1 MTNKN
6 FFKSILAVCLIAFT
20 SVAAFISCEVGLGE
34 AVDVAAPTITIE
46 SPKTSS
52 VIRDS
57 FAIKGAWA
65 DDGTIKD
72 ITVSLRNT
80 RTAQTFSDIT
90 GEVVQEEGVK
100 ESKGSWSAIINP
112 VKDKI
117 PDGNYEA
124 TVTIRDNGS
133 HTTVISRAF
142 IIDNTPPV
150 VVLQRPS
157 TKATDSDSD
166 VFGQTLT
173 LSGQSAD
180 DNNVKE
186 LHINFYSDPECTN
199 KLLENPIIKKN
210 VPPTISLDIAK
221 FLENENNDYAK
232 IYGSV
237 KKDGKKPPVYCSII
251 AYDEAIRL
259 PLTPEDAKADDNMGN
274 SSDIYYLYDDIYADV
289 LSEFKVTQLYSIM
302 NGTYEDEDS
311 SRAADAK
318 SIPDLLEPNEV
329 KAGKLTLNP
338 ANNPE
343 FKVVGREGLEKDG
356 KDFNNPAND
365 LSNESNITLKVDVGL
380 DAIPLNKDTLKVYL
394 LPCDIYGTPGAEDI
408 PANRIY
414 PNPSDPPYEKNG
426 TGYTFTTK
434 ITKEGCKNA
443 EGQAVSLTV
452 GNYYIIAME
461 GFDSMSNEVV
471 AESDEDGHIKTF
483 GFRLA
488 PNGATPQLDVQ
499 TSINGKA
506 FDDSAMLYVPR
517 YNPDDETK
525 ITTLKFKGT
534 VSVEDGVPTA
544 EYSLDGKARLP
555 LTVTP
560 AGQEGVFVFE
570 TEIDVDDFEFTD
582 EGEHP
587 ELKSGK
593 HGIEFYASVTQDA
606 IPVKKTL
613 MYQVDKPTVKITN
626 VEPLAY
632 NYYYGTNGALVESG
646 GPEKITVNGKEVSKK
661 YINGKNVK
669 LNVTILPGLVGL
681 DESEGRKPK
690 IDFIQNG
697 NIVYTIND
705 APTFGETDEID
716 TTDTSIFSPGQ
727 VIVRI
732 TAYDMAG
739 YKTVIEETYY
749 IDQATDDPVILPK
762 DPVKSTLSMDE
773 ATARNLENKIKN
785 VYYANQTV
793 LYRVIDDDGID
804 KVTYTIANASNPS
817 LALKTETISLSGA
830 TDSQVEV
837 SMLETP
843 ATYHVTLVVTDAN
856 AVTSTGLAS
865 KTRTVDFYARVTAS
879 APNIEEIQLSK
890 SLFTNHDTVQ
900 PVVSIKSDQA
910 PFILA
915 RIVKQGQTVNS
926 SFSKLFT
933 HNGRDIEYDG
943 DTLEWLGYTKQE
955 LGLQDSDTV
964 ISTGT
969 IAALNSESPAVT
981 DSIDLSSV
989 SASGSYTVEYRV
1001 IDVNYKSK
1009 EATKSFTVDVNAP
1022 QIDEVKLDNA
1032 VFAAAKWYKSK
1043 TLALNVKASDAEDA
1057 AGMSTVEYSTDGS
1070 TWTALSYDSASAEY
1084 KGSAVFQSEGT
1095 ANKLYVRVTD
1105 RAGNTVSLANPGYY
1119 TVKIDASVPELGVT
1133 DKLGV
1138 TDNTNKYV
1146 QAGKSLTVQG
1156 TYEDPQSGVDTLT
1169 FKIGNTEITD
1179 NVTATYS
1186 TDNSTFKDYAQ
1197 ISDKTTIKYWK
1208 ATFTPG
1214 DSGKFAITGKNIA
1227 GDSTAELKAFDI
1239 TIDETAPV
1247 MSNVKLEETK
1257 GSETKDAYY
1266 GKDKDGYYYYYINN
1280 STAAGKSFKISGVST
1295 DDTGI
1300 ESVTINITT
1309 NPPITTQPTMEGST
1323 GKWSFNL
1330 DCIKGKTTDA
1340 TAVVTVKD
1348 NSGRETPET
1357 LYIVFDTTKP
1367 KAMHWADAKN
1377 KDIYFRIGNADNDKD
1392 SSKWET
1398 GDTVGNGTTDA
1409 DKANMGVGGKYSFGT
1424 YGKDSSMEFRGTF
1437 EEEGSGLKAV
1447 YYKLYDSADAIN
1459 ISGFEAGTDSADGN
1473 ISIVNET
1480 KHVPYN
1486 KTDGTKGSVTVT
1498 SNFRGQI
1505 QVFNNTETAKYL
1517 VLVAEDNAGNRAA
1530 DTLAIY
1536 GGPTGVNSN
1545 DKWNSQDHNSTNL
1558 AYYSLNKDTTPP
1570 TIDGRITDG
1579 AYTDGTGNLVVGGN
1593 VSDDVS
1599 GSGLKKV
1606 TVRIDDKEESEATIN
1621 NDGTWTKTIAVS
1633 SFVPANTSS
1642 GTYTVYATATDNAG
1656 EGNSKQISVGTITVD
1671 TEAPKFENIRFTET
1685 ESSVTKDVYTTTDST
1700 NGTIYYV
1707 KNNSTTKTFKIFGLA
1722 TDNFGVESVKL
1733 DVIDTTENSTTTPLS
1748 ETKTDDDV
1756 KGTCE
1761 FTIGNWKS
1769 WTTNNAKATITVT
1782 DKAGKTITKEL
1793 TIKFDRTAPTV
1804 TPAKFTL
1811 PTKEQ
1816 TESNLFKF
1824 EGTSGSIS
1832 DATSAPD
1839 KVDIAF
1845 NNSTTAPTT
1854 AQVSGIDVSSDGTW
1868 SSTVEFTKA
1877 PFNTVFNTEGEKY
1890 LWVKAYDKTG
1900 NSSAWTKS
1908 TSFKYDKSVPTISFD
1923 AVTPAAN
1930 SYNKSGFTIKVAA
1943 SDSWGVNNVKIYK
1956 VVDTTETELGD
1967 ATGSSGTYSKAFKV
1981 GSETTANAI
1990 QLEDGNYNFKVV
2002 VTDKAGKT
2010 NTVTRSFSVDTT
2022 APTFGTKTITTSE
2035 KATVN
2040 GTVWYKTNQ
2049 ISVSIPVSDAL
2060 SKVSSVQIATDSN
2073 FTNTSSLL
2081 LKNEKYEGS
2090 ITCDKQGLNTIYVK
2104 AIDNAQNEATSNFS
2118 VYIDTV
2124 PPEAPIFLGAGIT
2137 PASEI
2142 TSLLVNP
2149 SLEQPVTVYAA
2160 VIDGDT
2166 AGNQTGIADSDALVQ
2181 KGKSGSSTKIEGT
2194 TLPSQI
2200 TIPSTVTTN
2209 HIIYSYTIPPEDM
2222 LSGGVNFTATDK
2234 AGNSAEYTLFQMT
2247 VDQNPPQLTVDDIS
2261 DADSS
2266 TTDVTEINN
2275 KISISGI
2282 ASDENGLSTS
2292 EKMKLYY
2299 TKSTTLTAAPAA
2311 SNIGDKTAAT
2321 DADTKWI
2328 EIGSIAHAASWKF
2341 SDIDTSK
2348 LDGTNAISD
2357 DTTVSFII
2365 VAKDKAGNEKPSNII
2380 AAKVNQNT
2388 DRPVI
2393 TLNQLAKNNQ
2403 TTLRIK
2409 NVYGSIQDDDGNVA
2423 KMWYRTTAP
2432 TTAPDKD
2439 QATANGWTE
2448 IQVNGGSW
2456 AVDST
2461 EEDGETVWYFA
2472 VQDKEGNIF
2481 WNAAANTTNGPAE
2494 LSQPYFK
2501 CADTGTT
2508 KNSLN
2513 GIAFKYDT
2521 TPPSATKLELARY
2534 ETGTTKTVEEIYT
2547 ADTNNEDDDNIV
2559 WSTTNNLAFGGDYN
2573 VLYAKIEVTEG
2584 TGMKALSGTNGSAPT
2599 SSPVLISYKNT
2610 NGTTYTYKK
2619 EEIKEVHTEDSTTY
2633 TYYLGPITMD
2643 TNEAHEFKVTVEDAV
2658 GNKGFISR
2666 NIIVDNT
2673 APASVSNLKPNAL
2686 GEQNG
2691 TFTYRGDAN
2700 DNKNGSGVVKVE
2712 WCIPNTD
2719 QTTTSASGLVWRD
2732 APLSSQWEIDFSGDY
2747 NMSDLIGYSTSSPN
2761 ADVGEKFRGYETD
2774 TTNHSGVYNIP
2785 VWFRLTDAVGNEGYD
2800 ITNGRIK
2807 YNPNTD
2813 RPSVLIG
2820 SPVHNKTVTI
2830 NGNEINYVI
2839 MGGKTARISG
2849 SADDDEGIAKVFLQF
2864 DMDGDG
2870 KWDTGVPGLTA
2881 DLTATT
2887 LASATTMI
2895 TGTPWPKTDIT
2906 EIAITK
2912 NGVKTSFGYGIE
2924 VGTTKNWAYTL
2935 NLSSDQLPKITET
2948 NTGTENNP
2956 VYTYSGETIKVRAIA
2971 IDNDTENGQ
2980 LQSAWSET
2988 LNVSVSNDIPIFN
3001 NLKLKQFSGTQAI
3014 SEIEYTPGMYLTG
3027 TNWYLTGDVQATGG
3041 ISDAS
3046 YGTNTDAKSCF
3057 TGKSGSTDQFDMKI
3071 PVDFGSQTSW
3081 NVTIRVVDDSD
3092 DKKPNTQKIE
3102 LNVDNTPPAFAET
3115 YASANVGSNGT
3126 VKHYMN
3132 AYGSNKGASL
3142 TPTTKLYDTDGY
3154 ASLWGKVT
3162 DNGSGFDKAVFYLK
3176 RTDANGSSPRV
3187 HNLMEDNVRTAL
3199 STSSAVGAVYIDTT
3213 SDTDTTGDNLPAL
3226 YVKNDTT
3233 TAKMT
3238 VTRPSEYSIKVELGT
3253 GAPAT
3258 VTGVKDNTNIRV
3270 GGLVKIGGLYRTI
3283 TAVGTDGTVSF
3294 TPSCDRTFTEAW
3306 FIYGMVV
3313 DSSGETKTGNNLN
3326 ETDNDGMLENFQTIS
3341 GTTTWNAA
3349 LPTSNIPDGPIE
3361 LHVVVFDAAGNMA
3374 HGYTK
3379 TGIEN
3384 RPLRITKVMLGTN
3397 FNGNTTYDYPSE
3409 FETFYALTTSSGNK
3423 VINQGKDIWNLDTKK
3438 ELGSSNYF
3446 TAKNGLAVVPEFVGG
3461 TGDIYYAFEKTSEN
3475 KDEPKELTAA
3485 TTNKLTNDKV
3495 TGTIDIEGEGNKI
3508 GQLVLA
3514 NNTIGTSSGENEM
3527 NYFNFSFW
3535 DSTEGA
3541 TPGKNSSWTI
3551 LNAQIY
3557 QDLVD
3562 DTAPNIVI
3570 EPFRWA
3576 GDGSTEANANNTTEV
3591 VRKFTYSTVKGNK
3604 GYSSKYFF
3612 YTDAAC
3618 TVDVDENTADNA
3630 DVYTKETVSINSL
3643 YDNLSA
3649 NGHIDLSANLPESK
3663 FTTTTGDT
3671 ETVGEYDRDPKVSGQ
3686 ITFSGTAYDNVGLS
3700 SLWFSFDGFT
3710 PTNYY
3715 SATDK
3720 YGNSGKKT
3728 GVTVA
3733 TGVTKDFYQAAYY
3746 DPSSGWKLASAA
3758 IDDGWK
3764 FTVSEAKGEGYFNQN
3779 GHKVRWTLSID
3790 TAKISDTAGTDK
3802 TLYMLAV
3809 DHNAE
3814 TTATT
3819 KVSAFTAATT
3829 DSQKTADEGTNNV
3842 PSYKVDVVPYITG
3855 LKRATALTDTH
3866 RSLKGKYQV
3875 VVGETVNITG
3885 FNLPGTT
3892 DNAIKLQ
3899 VSGQQNNATGT
3910 VKTQFKATGATGTTG
3925 MAFKVP
3931 ATSGYIKVETS
3942 GVSSL
3947 NNINTGNEMEGNYDT
3962 DTWTD
3967 DVYLSVWKNDE
3978 YFYFSN
3984 DPISPAMD
3992 RIVATKKDANYN
4004 ANVYTLYGGW
4014 ATNGSMFFASYPN
4027 TTGSGTSGN
4036 APNPANSSGT
4046 TIGTKKFG
4054 DPATFYD
4061 VIIDSSGN
4069 RYNML
4074 LDCWQ
4079 GNDRGWGQN
4088 FVVNRNGYYTHV
4100 NSGSG
4105 NAVANVTAST
4115 ANYKHVIERMGN
4127 YQLPD
4132 QADSS
4137 DGYDEMFNQ
4146 FLNPRLALY
4155 DGVTYLSYYDR
4166 YAKCLK
4172 YAALK
4177 PIDSADYIEFK
4188 YSTEGMRNGGGAN
4201 SAGTFRKDGYTSGEC
4216 VVAGY
4221 DTTQSGGSKTNLDVG
4236 RWSSIA
4242 VDTTATAP
4250 VIAYYDSTNKRLMLA
4265 TANGNGNGT
4274 MTNHT
4279 TTALKTSYPL
4289 NSNTPVLTGTATSKT
4304 EGDAWTRQEVKNTA
4318 ADSLLRL
4325 GQYVSMVTDAGGNLH
4340 IACNGAKG
4348 GNKLYYIYGA
4358 KQSYGTYNFTITV
4371 VDAEGAGTWTDI
4383 QLEAPTQ
4390 TGANAKPVISY
4401 YDPSNDSSENAVK
4414 VAYLENDGVWDT
4426 MTAPLSSSAVSDRI
4440 TLALDITDG
4449 ASVATATAN
4458 NSKLAVGYVSSRFDC
4473 VYLRKE

>member
-34 AVDVAAPTITIE
+34 AVDVAAPSISIDT
-46 SPKTSS
+46 PKTSA
-52 VIRDS
+52 VIRDK
-57 FAIKGAWA
+57 FAIAGTWS
-65 DDGTIKD
+65 DDGSIKD
-72 ITVSLRNT
+72 ITVSLRNI
-80 RTAQTFSDIT
+80 RTSQVFPDIT
-90 GEVVQEEGVK
+90 GEFIQAADTK
-100 ESKGSWSAIINP
+100 EAKGTWSAVIDP
-112 VKDKI
+112 AKDSV

-124 TVTIRDNGS
+124 TVTIHDNGS
-133 HTTVISRAF
+133 HTTIISRAF

-157 TKATDSDSD
+157 TKAIDTDSD
-166 VFGQTLT
+166 VFGQTLS

-186 LHINFYSDPECTN
+186 LHINFYSDPECKN
-199 KLLENPIIKKN
+199 KLLDTPIIKTN

-221 FLENENNDYAK
+221 FVEETNNEYAK
-232 IYGSV
+232 IYGST
-237 KKDGKKPPVYCSII
+237 KKDGKKPPVYCTIT
-251 AYDEAIRL
+251 AYDEAVRI
-259 PLTPEDAKADDNMGN
+259 PITEADAKADDNMGN
-274 SSDIYYLYDDIYADV
+274 STDVYYLYDDIYADV
-289 LSEFKVTQLYSIM
+289 LSEFKVTQLYSIL

-311 SRAADAK
+311 SRTAVAE
-318 SIPDLLEPNEV
+318 SIPELLKPNEV

-343 FKVVGREGLEKDG
+343 FKVVGREGLKKDG
-356 KDFNNPAND
+356 TDFNNPAND

-380 DAIPLNKDTLKVYL
+380 DAIPLNKDTLRVYL
-394 LPCDIYGTPGAEDI
+394 LPCDITGTLGAEDI

-434 ITKEGCKNA
+434 ITKESNKNS

-471 AESDEDGHIKTF
+471 AESDEDGHTKTF

-499 TSINGKA
+499 TSINGKT

-544 EYSLDGKARLP
+544 EYSLDGKTRLP
-555 LTVTP
+555 LTVTS
-560 AGQEGVFVFE
+560 AGQEGVFAFE

-582 EGEHP
+582 EGANP
-587 ELKSGK
+587 ELKSGQ
-593 HGIEFYASVTQDA
+593 HGIVFYASVTQDA
-606 IPVKKTL
+606 NPVKKTL
-613 MYQVDKPTVKITN
+613 MYQVDKPTVKISN

-646 GPEKITVNGKEVSKK
+646 VPEKITVNNKEVTKK

-669 LNVTILPGLVGL
+669 LNVTILAGLVGL

-705 APTFGETDEID
+705 APTFGETEEID
-716 TTDTSIFSPGQ
+716 TTNTSIFSPGE

-762 DPVKSTLSMDE
+762 DPTKSTLNMDE
-773 ATARNLENKIKN
+773 TTARDLNNKIKN

-793 LYRVIDDDGID
+793 LYKVIDDDGLD
-804 KVTYTIANASNPS
+804 KVTYTITNANNPS
-817 LALKTETISLSGA
+817 VVLKNETISLSGV

-856 AVTSTGLAS
+856 AVTSTGIAPKS
-865 KTRTVDFYARVTAS
+865 RTVDFYARVTAS

-890 SLFTNHDTVQ
+890 TLFSNQDTMQ
-900 PVVSIKSDQA
+900 PEVSIKSDQA

-915 RIVKQGQTVNS
+915 RVVKQGQTVNN
-926 SFSKLFT
+926 SFTKVFT
-933 HNGRDIEYDG
+933 YDGSDIEYDD

-955 LGLQDSDTV
+955 LGLQNSDTV
-964 ISTGT
+964 ISTET
-969 IAALNSESPAVT
+969 IAALNGESPAIT

-989 SASGSYTVEYRV
+989 SASGNYTVEYRV
-1001 IDVNYKSK
+1001 IDVNYKYK

-1022 QIDEVKLDNA
+1022 QIDQVKLDNA
-1032 VFAAAKWYKSK
+1032 VFDAAKWYKSK

-1057 AGMSTVEYSTDGS
+1057 AGMSTVEYSTDGT

-1084 KGSAVFQSEGT
+1084 KGSSVFESEGAT
-1095 ANKLYVRVTD
+1095 NKLYIRVTD
-1105 RAGNTVSLANPGYY
+1105 RAGNTTTLANPGYY
-1119 TVKIDASVPELGVT
+1119 TVKIDASVP
-1133 DKLGV
+1133 DLGV

-1146 QAGKSLTVQG
+1146 QEGASLTVQG
-1156 TYEDPQSGVDTLT
+1156 TYEDSQSGVDTLT
-1169 FKIGNTEITD
+1169 FKIGTTAIT
-1179 NVTATYS
+1179 NSVTATYS

-1208 ATFTPG
+1208 AVFTPQA
-1214 DSGKFAITGKNIA
+1214 SGKFAITGKNIA

-1266 GKDKDGYYYYYINN
+1266 GKDKDGDYYYYINN

-1309 NPPITTQPTMEGST
+1309 TPAITTQPTMDGST

-1330 DCIKGKTTDA
+1330 SGIIGKTTGA

-1348 NSGRETPET
+1348 NSGRETKET
-1357 LYIVFDTTKP
+1357 LKIKFDTTKP

-1377 KDIYFRIGNADNDKD
+1377 KDIYFRIGNADNDKDKSD

-1447 YYKLYDSADAIN
+1447 YYKLYDSVPTN
-1459 ISGFEAGTDSADGN
+1459 ISDFEAGTDSADGN

-1486 KTDGTKGSVTVT
+1486 VADGTDDNGKPKYKKQSETVT

-1505 QVFNNTETAKYL
+1505 QVFGNTETAKYL

-1536 GGPTGVNSN
+1536 GGPANITSKSN
-1545 DKWNSQDHNSTNL
+1545 WNSADPDNETDDTTDSVQNN
-1558 AYYSLNKDTTPP
+1558 YYSLNKDTTPP
-1570 TIDGRITDG
+1570 EITGSITAG
-1579 AYTDGTGNLVVGGN
+1579 AYTDGTGDLVLSGTVT
-1593 VSDDVS
+1593 DDAAGVRS
-1599 GSGLKKV
+1599 V
-1606 TVRIDDKEESEATIN
+1606 TIRIDDKDEIAATVTN
-1621 NDGTWTKTIAVS
+1621 GTWTKTIS
-1633 SFVPANTSS
+1633 DFVPAGTTS

-1707 KNNSTTKTFKIFGLA
+1707 KNDSTTKTFKISGLA

-1733 DVIDTTENSTTTPLS
+1733 DIVDTTENSTTTLATQ
-1748 ETKTDDDV
+1748 TKTGNDV

-1782 DKAGKTITKEL
+1782 DKAGNTITKEL

-1804 TPAKFTL
+1804 TSSKFTL
-1811 PTKEQ
+1811 PSIQQ

-1845 NNSTTAPTT
+1845 NNSTTAPTA

-1877 PFNTVFNTEGEKY
+1877 PFNSVFNTQGEKY

-1900 NSSAWTKS
+1900 NASAWTKS
-1908 TSFKYDKSVPTISFD
+1908 TSFIYDKSVPTISFD

-1930 SYNKSGFTIKVAA
+1930 SYNKSGFTITVAA
-1943 SDSWGVNNVKIYK
+1943 EDSWGVDNVKIYK
-1956 VVDTTETELGD
+1956 VVGTTETELGD

-1981 GSETTANAI
+1981 GSETTANAM
-1990 QLEDGNYNFKVV
+1990 QLDDGDYNFKVV

-2022 APTFGTKTITTSE
+2022 APSFGTKTITTSE

-2040 GTVWYKTNQ
+2040 GTVWYKSNQ
-2049 ISVSIPVSDAL
+2049 ISVSIPVTDTL
-2060 SKVSSVQIATDSN
+2060 SQVSSVQIATDSGFIN
-2073 FTNTSSLL
+2073 SSSLL
-2081 LKNEKYEGS
+2081 LKDGKYVGS
-2090 ITCDKQGLNTIYVK
+2090 VTCNTQGLSTIYIK
-2104 AIDNAQNEATSNFS
+2104 AKDNAENEATTTTS
-2118 VYIDTV
+2118 VNIDTN

-2137 PASEI
+2137 PASAI

-2149 SLEQPVTVYAA
+2149 SLGQSVTVYAA
-2160 VIDGDT
+2160 IIDGGDF
-2166 AGNQTGIADSDALVQ
+2166 GKQTGIADSNALVQ
-2181 KGKSGSSTKIEGT
+2181 KGKSGTSTKIERT
-2194 TLPSQI
+2194 ALPSEI
-2200 TIPSTVTTN
+2200 TIPSTVATN
-2209 HIIYSYTIPPEDM
+2209 YNYTIYSYTIPTADM
-2222 LSGGVNFTATDK
+2222 VSGGVNFTAKDK

-2266 TTDVTEINN
+2266 TSNVTEINST
-2275 KISISGI
+2275 ISISGI

-2292 EKMKLYY
+2292 EQMKLYY
-2299 TKSTTLTAAPAA
+2299 TKSATLTAAPVAGTNG
-2311 SNIGDKTAAT
+2311 NIGTKTTAA
-2321 DADTKWI
+2321 DANTKWI
-2328 EIGSIAHAASWKF
+2328 EIGSIDHAASWRF
-2341 SDIDTSK
+2341 SDIDTAK
-2348 LDGTNAISD
+2348 LDGTNTITD
-2357 DTTVSFII
+2357 DTTVRFII
-2365 VAKDKAGNEKPSNII
+2365 VAKDKAGNTKCSAII
-2380 AAKVNQNT
+2380 AAKVDQNT

-2393 TLNQLAKNNQ
+2393 TLNQLAKDTQ

-2432 TTAPDKD
+2432 TAKPDKD
-2439 QATANGWTE
+2439 QGTANGWTL
-2448 IQVNGGSW
+2448 IPVNGGSW
-2456 AVDST
+2456 SVDST
-2461 EEDGETVWYFA
+2461 EDDGETTWYFA
-2472 VQDKEGNIF
+2472 VQDRAGSIF
-2481 WNAAANTTNGPAE
+2481 WNAAQTTGVAE

-2501 CADTGTT
+2501 CSDTGAT
-2508 KNSLN
+2508 KNSLD
-2513 GIAFKYDT
+2513 GITFKYDT

-2534 ETGTTKTVEEIYT
+2534 ATGTDKTVEQIYT
-2547 ADTNNEDDDNIV
+2547 ADINEDDGEDIA

-2584 TGMKALSGTNGSAPT
+2584 TGMKTLSGTDGSAPT
-2599 SSPVLISYKNT
+2599 SSPVLISYKN
-2610 NGTTYTYKK
+2610 TYKK

-2700 DNKNGSGVVKVE
+2700 DNTNGSGVVKVE

-2761 ADVGEKFRGYETD
+2761 ANVGEKFRGYETD

-2870 KWDTGVPGLTA
+2870 KWDTGVSGLTA
-2881 DLTATT
+2881 DLTAAT

-2895 TGTPWPKTDIT
+2895 TGTPWQKTDIT

-2912 NGVKTSFGYGIE
+2912 SGVKTSFGYGIE

-2948 NTGTENNP
+2948 NTGTEDDP
-2956 VYTYSGETIKVRAIA
+2956 VYTYSGNTIKVRAIA

-3057 TGKSGSTDQFDMKI
+3057 TGKSGSNDQFDMKI

-3115 YASANVGSNGT
+3115 YASENVGSNGT

-3176 RTDANGSSPRV
+3176 RTDADGSSPRV

-3199 STSSAVGAVYIDTT
+3199 SASSAVGAVYI
-3213 SDTDTTGDNLPAL
+3213 DTTGDNLPAL

-3253 GAPAT
+3253 NAPAT

-3374 HGYTK
+3374 HGCTK

-3397 FNGNTTYDYPSE
+3397 FNGNATYDYPSE

-3508 GQLVLA
+3508 GQLVLD
-3514 NNTIGTSSGENEM
+3514 NTTIGTTGENEM

-3541 TPGKNSSWTI
+3541 TPGRNSSWTI
-3551 LNAQIY
+3551 LNAQIH

-3562 DTAPNIVI
+3562 DTAPRIVI

-3576 GDGSTEANANNTTEV
+3576 GDGSTETNANNTTEV

-3630 DVYTKETVSINSL
+3630 VVYTKETVSINSL
-3643 YDNLSA
+3643 YENLSA
-3649 NGHIDLSANLPESK
+3649 NGHIDISANLPESK
-3663 FTTTTGDT
+3663 FTTTT
-3671 ETVGEYDRDPKVSGQ
+3671 GEYDRDPKVSGQ

-3720 YGNSGKKT
+3720 YGTSGKIT
-3728 GVTVA
+3728 GTVA
-3733 TGVTKDFYQAAYY
+3733 TDVTKDFYQAAYY
-3746 DPSSGWKLASAA
+3746 DPSSGWQLASAA

-3814 TTATT
+3814 TTTTT

-3855 LKRATALTDTH
+3855 LKRATTLTDTH

-3899 VSGQQNNATGT
+3899 ISGQQNNATGT

-3925 MAFKVP
+3925 MTFKVP

-3947 NNINTGNEMEGNYDT
+3947 NNINTGNEMEGDYDT
-3962 DTWTD
+3962 DAWTD
-3967 DVYLSVWKNDE
+3967 DVYLNVWKNDE
-3978 YFYFSN
+3978 YFAGSP

-3992 RIVATKKDANYN
+3992 RIAATKKNGSYN

-4014 ATNGSMFFASYPN
+4014 AANSSKFYASYPD
-4027 TTGSGTSGN
+4027 STSTASTGN
-4036 APNPANSSGT
+4036 ATAPSTGN
-4046 TIGTKKFG
+4046 FG
-4054 DPATFYD
+4054 DPASYYD
-4061 VIIDSSGN
+4061 VVIDASGN
-4069 RYNML
+4069 LYHCL

-4079 GNDRGWGQN
+4079 GQNGNAQNGTEKNGYWGRN
-4088 FVVNRNGYYTHV
+4088 FVINKNGSYTHCTTDGQTSAH
-4100 NSGSG
+4100 N
-4105 NAVANVTAST
+4105 NQNI
-4115 ANYKHVIERMGN
+4115 IERMGWN
-4127 YQLPD
+4127 LLPEYETHEN
-4132 QADSS
+4132 
-4137 DGYDEMFNQ
+4137 GYDAMFNQ
-4146 FLNPRLALY
+4146 FLNPRI
-4155 DGVTYLSYYDR
+4155 TYKNNYAYLTYYDR

-4172 YAALK
+4172 FASMSFT
-4177 PIDSADYIEFK
+4177 DNSNTRSNK
-4188 YSTEGMRNGGGAN
+4188 YSTDADNYTNG
-4201 SAGTFRKDGYTSGEC
+4201 KY

-4221 DTTQSGGSKTNLDVG
+4221 ETLQSGGTKSAMDVG
-4236 RWSSIA
+4236 IWSSIV
-4242 VDTTATAP
+4242 VDSETDKTDSP
-4250 VIAYYDSTNKRLMLA
+4250 VIAYYDTKNKQLMIA
-4265 TANGNGNGT
+4265 TAVTRSQHPENTNNNVLGNGT
-4274 MTNHT
+4274 TITAPTGGTTPGEGNAWKHT
-4279 TTALKTSYPL
+4279 
-4289 NSNTPVLTGTATSKT
+4289 VVTGS
-4304 EGDAWTRQEVKNTA
+4304 A
-4318 ADSLLRL
+4318 AKRL
-4325 GQYVSMVTDAGGNLH
+4325 GQYVSMAIDGGGNLH
-4340 IACNGAKG
+4340 IAAYGTAG

-4358 KQSYGTYNFTITV
+4358 KTSYGNYDFTITT

-4383 QLEAPTQ
+4383 QLENPTG
-4390 TGANAKPVISY
+4390 TGAAAKPVISY

-4414 VAYLENDGVWDT
+4414 VAYLDDGVWDT
-4426 MTAPLSSSAVSDRI
+4426 MTAPLASSAVSNRI
-4440 TLALDITDG
+4440 TLALDVTDG
-4449 ASVATATAN
+4449 DSITNATTTN
-4458 NSKLAVGYVSSRFDC
+4458 NSKLAVGYVSSRYEC